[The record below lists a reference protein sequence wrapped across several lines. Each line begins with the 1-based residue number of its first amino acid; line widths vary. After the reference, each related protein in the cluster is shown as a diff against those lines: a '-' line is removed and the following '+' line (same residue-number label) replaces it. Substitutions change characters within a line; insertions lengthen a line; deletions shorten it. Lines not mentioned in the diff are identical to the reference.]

1 MLRDLGSLLLNLN
14 PLLIFLLLALGWS
27 HAVLCL
33 SASNFSRVEILVR
46 RTLVPKD
53 LRLAKLICLIQIFD
67 SVIEVV
73 ICFELLFLDI
83 SRLLL
88 LGTIFLTTLTRLL
101 HLGKL
106 SELSIADSTI
116 SIVVTS
122 TKDGLDIFSARE
134 ECVLLKVCNE
144 VWHSD
149 RVIPLGDAV
158 KDADL
163 DEICACLQLSL
174 SFSTGTL
181 QSHLLVEEA
190 SKE

>member
-1 MLRDLGSLLLNLN
+1 M
-14 PLLIFLLLALGWS
+14 
-27 HAVLCL
+27 
-33 SASNFSRVEILVR
+33 
-46 RTLVPKD
+46 
-53 LRLAKLICLIQIFD
+53 
-67 SVIEVV
+67 
-73 ICFELLFLDI
+73 
-83 SRLLL
+83 
-88 LGTIFLTTLTRLL
+88 
-101 HLGKL
+101 
-106 SELSIADSTI
+106 
-116 SIVVTS
+116 VTS

-144 VWHSD
+144 IWHSD

-181 QSHLLVEEA
+181 QSHLFVEEA